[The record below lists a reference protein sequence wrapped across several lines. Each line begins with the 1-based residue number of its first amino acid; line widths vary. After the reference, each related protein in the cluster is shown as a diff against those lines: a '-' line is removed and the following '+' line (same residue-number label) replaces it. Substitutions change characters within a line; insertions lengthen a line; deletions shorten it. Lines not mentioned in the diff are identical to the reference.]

1 MSEMSPMIK
10 QYLQIKEENKDAI
23 LFFRVGDFYE
33 MFFED
38 AIKVSKEIE
47 LTLTGKD
54 CGLES
59 RAPMCGVPFHSS
71 EIYIKKLIDLG
82 HRVAICE
89 QVEDPS
95 SAKGLVRREV
105 IRIVSPGTVIESSM
119 LDEEKN
125 NYICAVSLLNGKAGL
140 CFCDISTGEVD
151 LVNVEG
157 DLSRQIISEMSRFS
171 PSEVIGAKEFFELS
185 EILDFVKNKL
195 LAAFTIIEE
204 PQTDLSLACERMT
217 RVFLKDS
224 ISDLEI
230 EEHHLPSVLA
240 FNEILGYLDLAH
252 MENHLCI
259 TSLKIHDEKQYMNL
273 DLTARRNLEVTSTM
287 RSNEKRGS
295 LLWVLDKT
303 KTVMGRRLIRTF
315 LERPLVS
322 RLKIERRLNA
332 VEEFFERPVF
342 LNEIRKA
349 LSDISDIQRLIT
361 RIAYSRATPRDIKS
375 LEYTCE
381 KLPELKQMMSN
392 VNTKVLLKHYEDIDV
407 MQDVCALIKEAIN
420 DDLPLAIK
428 DGDIIRDGYNP
439 ELDELR
445 DIIKNAKGYLAQL
458 EAQEKEKTGIKTLK
472 IGYNRVFGYYLEV
485 SKSFVSQVPET
496 YIRKQTL
503 TTGERYITEELK
515 ELEAKIL
522 TASTKI
528 TSLEQNLFSQI
539 RDYVAKQLHRVQ
551 RTADAIANIDVLAS
565 FAQVALDNN
574 YCRPTIVDSGELTIE
589 EGRHP
594 VVEKLTKNAL
604 FVSNDTK
611 LDSNENRICLLTGPN
626 MAGKSTY
633 MRQVALIV
641 LMAQIGC
648 FVPAKYA
655 RIGIVDSIFT
665 RVGASDDLA
674 SGQSTFMV
682 EMSEVASILK
692 DATSKSLI
700 ILDEVGRG
708 TSTFDGMSI
717 ARAVV
722 EYIADPKRVGAK
734 TLFATHYHELTA
746 MENEL
751 SCVKNYNIAVKK
763 RGDSITF
770 LRRVVKGAA
779 DESYGIEVAKLA
791 GIPDCVV
798 ARARE
803 VLASIDEG
811 KQLEIPKRISHK
823 DESDFSQISI
833 FSSEESPVIK
843 TLNELD
849 VETLTPIE
857 ALNKLYELKNLLI

>member
-1 MSEMSPMIK
+1 MSQMSPMMK

-38 AIKVSKEIE
+38 AIEVSKEIE

-54 CGLES
+54 CGLET
-59 RAPMCGVPFHSS
+59 RAPMCGVPFHSC

-105 IRIVSPGTVIESSM
+105 TRIVSPGTVIESSM
-119 LDEEKN
+119 LEEDKN
-125 NYICAVSLLNGKAGL
+125 NYICAVSILEDKAGL
-140 CFCDISTGEVD
+140 CFCDISTGQ
-151 LVNVEG
+151 VNLINVGG
-157 DLSRQIISEMSRFS
+157 DLSREVISEMSRFS
-171 PSEVIGAKEFFELS
+171 PSEVIGSQEVFDIDG
-185 EILDFVKNKL
+185 ILDFVKNKL
-195 LAAFTIIEE
+195 SAAFSVIEK
-204 PQTDLSLACERMT
+204 PQRDLIDASNRMA
-217 RVFLKDS
+217 RVFLKES

-240 FNEILGYLDLAH
+240 FCEVLNYLDSAH

-273 DLTARRNLEVTSTM
+273 DLTARRNLEITSTM

-303 KTVMGRRLIRTF
+303 KTVMGRRLIRTY

-332 VEEFFERPVF
+332 VEELFERPVY
-342 LNEIRKA
+342 LNEIRKV
-349 LSDISDIQRLIT
+349 LSNISDIQRLIT

-381 KLPELKQMMSN
+381 KLPELKNMMSN
-392 VNTKVLLKHYEDIDV
+392 VNTKLLKKHYEDIDV
-407 MQDVCALIKEAIN
+407 MEDVRNLIKASIN
-420 DDLPLAIK
+420 DDLPLSIK
-428 DGDIIRDGYNP
+428 DGEIIRNGYNA

-445 DIIKNAKGYLAQL
+445 DIIKNAKGYLARL
-458 EAQEKEKTGIKTLK
+458 EADEKEKTGIKTLK

-485 SKSFVSQVPET
+485 SKSMVSQVPET

-515 ELEAKIL
+515 ELESKIL

-528 TSLEQNLFSQI
+528 TNLETSIFSQI
-539 RDYVAKQLHRVQ
+539 RDYVAKQLFRVQ
-551 RTADAIANIDVLAS
+551 KTANAIASIDVLGS

-574 YCRPTIVDSGELTIE
+574 YCRPDICDSGEVVIE

-594 VVEKLTKNAL
+594 VVEKLIKNSM

-611 LDSNENRICLLTGPN
+611 LDTNDNRICLITGPN

-655 RIGIVDSIFT
+655 KIGIVDSIFT

-682 EMSEVASILK
+682 EMSEVATILK
-692 DATSKSLI
+692 EATSKSLI

-722 EYIADPKRVGAK
+722 EYIADPKKIGAK

-746 MENEL
+746 MESEL

-770 LRRVVKGAA
+770 LRRIVKGAA

-791 GIPDCVV
+791 GIPNSVV
-798 ARARE
+798 NRARE
-803 VLASIDEG
+803 VLTSIDEG
-811 KQLEIPKRISHK
+811 KELEVPKRIRNE
-823 DESDFSQISI
+823 ESDFGQISLY
-833 FSSEESPVIK
+833 SYENSPLMK
-843 TLNELD
+843 ALNDID

-857 ALNKLYELKNLLI
+857 ALNKLYELKNLLN